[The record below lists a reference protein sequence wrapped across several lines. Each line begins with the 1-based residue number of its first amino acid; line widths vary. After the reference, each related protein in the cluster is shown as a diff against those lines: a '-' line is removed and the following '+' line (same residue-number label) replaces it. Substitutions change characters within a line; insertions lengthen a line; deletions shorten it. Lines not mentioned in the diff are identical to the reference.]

1 MNGIQLFAF
10 VILPLIIL
18 AIGWGGAWLHVRAL
32 DRARER
38 EKLHPGE

>member
-10 VILPLIIL
+10 VILPIIIG

-38 EKLHPGE
+38 EKCRGS